1 MRRELSNTVMWHVVG
16 QSSHLSP
23 TWPER
28 QPPLR
33 EHCQLMCLKWVLQP
47 SAPRWASGC
56 GLAAARRTPSTSIGL
71 VPWPQDYS
79 HSLHV
84 TMLRNTASE
93 DCLLIFS
100 LKGKRSKEPASCR
113 TVTRHLMGHPG
124 TRPHQRLLCT
134 PQQGKE
140 ARRSPPRKKVSQWHQ
155 RRTTG
160 RAEILPMNAW
170 VWANVEQ
177 LEASRASPLE
187 ERACL
192 REEDG
197 IYSQQT
203 LLQTRRCTE

>member
-1 MRRELSNTVMWHVVG
+1 MGSTAFGPQVG
-16 QSSHLSP
+16 IRVCSGS
-23 TWPER
+23 
-28 QPPLR
+28 
-33 EHCQLMCLKWVLQP
+33 CQKDPINVIC
-47 SAPRWASGC
+47 
-56 GLAAARRTPSTSIGL
+56 L

-93 DCLLIFS
+93 DRLLIFN

-113 TVTRHLMGHPG
+113 MVTRHLMGHPG

-140 ARRSPPRKKVSQWHQ
+140 ARRSPPRKKISQRHQ

-160 RAEILPMNAW
+160 RAEISPTNAW
-170 VWANVEQ
+170 VWANAEQ

-187 ERACL
+187 EGACL

-203 LLQTRRCTE
+203 PLQTRRCTK